1 MAVLYSDESRKLL
14 LKKSKKWNNK
24 ILIFKTLKHILEK
37 KYFRSSNIY
46 NDYEYFDKIRPE
58 YILEKLYKYNKKKF
72 SFNPK
77 IKKGGYAPA
86 LYIRK
91 IYKLLGAKVLF
102 LDYKD
107 DLLYYSKYNNTK
119 VNSSAVK
126 KGAVIDVG
134 VKFVSKEKVLEK
146 FESPDIIIINFTKS
160 ILDNIP
166 GYYKVPADSP
176 FYNIVSFNDKVAIKG
191 MNYIQDSVIL
201 SNWNRTEIGGHS
213 IAGIKC
219 RDNKY
224 VYNGWTRGT
233 IDIHL
238 QNVNFTKEDY
248 DKEKLWVSE
257 VINKRVVYVNV
268 KNSLVVDKLPVGGI
282 LVSDNIHIPCELM
295 KYDWDVKKNSEFC
308 INKKECL
315 LDTHS
320 NKSIKEI
327 INKDKNELC
336 FSFNKGPRLLIYVN
350 NNNSKNSKNSTG
362 VSGNDKGVKECPE
375 GKVLNPLTNRCI
387 NIKSIN
393 KLAKKPLSKMD
404 KKCPEGKV
412 LNPKTGRCIKT
423 ENFLK
428 TNMPPGV
435 KQEPKKCPEG
445 KVLNPKTGRCIK
457 AENFLKANAKTKA
470 NMPPGVKP
478 EPKKCPEGK
487 VLNPK
492 TGRCIKA
499 ENFLKA
505 NAKTKAKTKA
515 KAKTNM
521 PPGVKPEPKKC
532 PEGKV
537 LNPKTG
543 RCIKAENFLKA
554 SAKAKAKAKA

>member
-1 MAVLYSDESRKLL
+1 MAVLYSEESRKLL
-14 LKKSKKWNNK
+14 LKKSKKWDKK
-24 ILIFKTLKHILEK
+24 IHILKTLKYILEN

-77 IKKGGYAPA
+77 INKGGYAPA

-107 DLLYYSKYNNTK
+107 DLLYYSKYNNTI
-119 VNSSAVK
+119 VNNLAVK
-126 KGAVIDVG
+126 KGQFLIRG
-134 VKFVSKEKVLEK
+134 ILKFVSKEKVLEK
-146 FESPDIIIINFTKS
+146 FENPDVIIINFTKS
-160 ILDNIP
+160 IVDNIP
-166 GYYKVPADSP
+166 GYYKVPTDSP
-176 FYNIVSFNDKVAIKG
+176 FYNIISFNDKVVIKG
-191 MNYIQDSVIL
+191 MNYIQDSVLL

-219 RDNKY
+219 KGNKY

-238 QNVNFTKEDY
+238 KNVNFKKEDY
-248 DKEKLWVSE
+248 DKERLWVSK
-257 VINKRVVYVNV
+257 VIYKRIVYVNV
-268 KNSLVVDKLPVGGI
+268 KNNLMVDKLPVGGI

-295 KYDWDVKKNSEFC
+295 KYDWNVMKNSEFC
-308 INKKECL
+308 INKKQCM
-315 LDTHS
+315 LDTHTD
-320 NKSIKEI
+320 KSIKDI

-350 NNNSKNSKNSTG
+350 KNSVD
-362 VSGNDKGVKECPE
+362 VSGKDKGKKECPE

-387 NIKSIN
+387 SIKNIN
-393 KLAKKPLSKMD
+393 KLPKKPLSKMD
-404 KKCPEGKV
+404 KTCPEGKVLNPKTGRCIKTENFLKANINMPHGAKAEPKKCPEGKV

-428 TNMPPGV
+428 ANINMPPGA
-435 KQEPKKCPEG
+435 KAEPKKCPEG

-457 AENFLKANAKTKA
+457 TENFLKANKNNKA
-470 NMPPGVKP
+470 VHK
-478 EPKKCPEGK
+478 
-487 VLNPK
+487 
-492 TGRCIKA
+492 I
-499 ENFLKA
+499 
-505 NAKTKAKTKA
+505 
-515 KAKTNM
+515 
-521 PPGVKPEPKKC
+521 
-532 PEGKV
+532 
-537 LNPKTG
+537 
-543 RCIKAENFLKA
+543 
-554 SAKAKAKAKA
+554 

>member
-1 MAVLYSDESRKLL
+1 MKDKCDNVITLKQYGPTCWFNSILMAVLYSDESRKLL

-107 DLLYYSKYNNTK
+107 DLLYYSKYNNTV

-126 KGAVIDVG
+126 KGPVIEFG

-146 FESPDIIIINFTKS
+146 FENPDVIIINFTKS
-160 ILDNIP
+160 IVDNIP
-166 GYYKVPADSP
+166 GYYKVPVDSP

-191 MNYIQDSVIL
+191 MNYIQDSVLL

-219 RDNKY
+219 KGNKY

-248 DKEKLWVSE
+248 DKERLWISQV
-257 VINKRVVYVNV
+257 VDKRIVYVNV
-268 KNSLVVDKLPVGGI
+268 KNNLVVDKLPIDGL

-295 KYDWDVKKNSEFC
+295 KYDWNVMKNSEFC
-308 INKKECL
+308 INKTQCL

-336 FSFNKGPRLLIYVN
+336 FSFNKGPRLLIYVRKDN
-350 NNNSKNSKNSTG
+350 VD
-362 VSGNDKGVKECPE
+362 VSGKDKGEKECPE

-387 NIKSIN
+387 NIKTIN
-393 KLAKKPLSKMD
+393 KLAKNPLSKMD

-412 LNPKTGRCIKT
+412 LNPKTGRCIK
-423 ENFLK
+423 K
-428 TNMPPGV
+428 
-435 KQEPKKCPEG
+435 
-445 KVLNPKTGRCIK
+445 
-457 AENFLKANAKTKA
+457 ENFLKAAINI
-470 NMPPGVKP
+470 NMPQGVKP

-492 TGRCIKA
+492 TGRCIKK

-505 NAKTKAKTKA
+505 
-515 KAKTNM
+515 
-521 PPGVKPEPKKC
+521 E
-532 PEGKV
+532 
-537 LNPKTG
+537 
-543 RCIKAENFLKA
+543 AE
-554 SAKAKAKAKA
+554 AKAKAKAKVKTDTVYKI

>member
-1 MAVLYSDESRKLL
+1 M
-14 LKKSKKWNNK
+14 
-24 ILIFKTLKHILEK
+24 
-37 KYFRSSNIY
+37 
-46 NDYEYFDKIRPE
+46 
-58 YILEKLYKYNKKKF
+58 
-72 SFNPK
+72 
-77 IKKGGYAPA
+77 
-86 LYIRK
+86 
-91 IYKLLGAKVLF
+91 
-102 LDYKD
+102 
-107 DLLYYSKYNNTK
+107 
-119 VNSSAVK
+119 
-126 KGAVIDVG
+126 
-134 VKFVSKEKVLEK
+134 EK
-146 FESPDIIIINFTKS
+146 FESPDVIIINFTKS

-166 GYYKVPADSP
+166 GYYKVPTDSP

-268 KNSLVVDKLPVGGI
+268 KNSLVVDKLPIGGI

-295 KYDWDVKKNSEFC
+295 KYDWDVRKNSEFC

-350 NNNSKNSKNSTG
+350 NNSKNSAG

-404 KKCPEGKV
+404 KKCPEGK
-412 LNPKTGRCIKT
+412 
-423 ENFLK
+423 
-428 TNMPPGV
+428 M
-435 KQEPKKCPEG
+435 
-445 KVLNPKTGRCIK
+445 
-457 AENFLKANAKTKA
+457 
-470 NMPPGVKP
+470 
-478 EPKKCPEGK
+478 
-487 VLNPK
+487 LNPK

-505 NAKTKAKTKA
+505 NAKTKAKT
-515 KAKTNM
+515 KTNM

-554 SAKAKAKAKA
+554 NIKANIKAKA

>member
-1 MAVLYSDESRKLL
+1 MKDKCDNVITLKQYGPTCWFNSILMAVLYSDESRKLL
-14 LKKSKKWNNK
+14 LKKSKMWNSK

-126 KGAVIDVG
+126 KGAVIDVA

-146 FESPDIIIINFTKS
+146 FENPDVIIINFTKS

-166 GYYKVPADSP
+166 GYYKVPTDSP

-248 DKEKLWVSE
+248 DKERLWVSE
-257 VINKRVVYVNV
+257 LINKRVVYVNV
-268 KNSLVVDKLPVGGI
+268 KNSLVVDKLPIGGI

-350 NNNSKNSKNSTG
+350 NSKNSTG
-362 VSGNDKGVKECPE
+362 VSGNDKGAKECPE

-428 TNMPPGV
+428 ANIKTKTNMPPGV

-457 AENFLKANAKTKA
+457 T
-470 NMPPGVKP
+470 
-478 EPKKCPEGK
+478 
-487 VLNPK
+487 
-492 TGRCIKA
+492 

-554 SAKAKAKAKA
+554 SAKAKAKAKAKTKA

>member
-1 MAVLYSDESRKLL
+1 
-14 LKKSKKWNNK
+14 
-24 ILIFKTLKHILEK
+24 
-37 KYFRSSNIY
+37 
-46 NDYEYFDKIRPE
+46 
-58 YILEKLYKYNKKKF
+58 
-72 SFNPK
+72 
-77 IKKGGYAPA
+77 
-86 LYIRK
+86 
-91 IYKLLGAKVLF
+91 
-102 LDYKD
+102 
-107 DLLYYSKYNNTK
+107 
-119 VNSSAVK
+119 
-126 KGAVIDVG
+126 
-134 VKFVSKEKVLEK
+134 
-146 FESPDIIIINFTKS
+146 
-160 ILDNIP
+160 
-166 GYYKVPADSP
+166 
-176 FYNIVSFNDKVAIKG
+176 
-191 MNYIQDSVIL
+191 
-201 SNWNRTEIGGHS
+201 
-213 IAGIKC
+213 
-219 RDNKY
+219 
-224 VYNGWTRGT
+224 
-233 IDIHL
+233 
-238 QNVNFTKEDY
+238 
-248 DKEKLWVSE
+248 
-257 VINKRVVYVNV
+257 
-268 KNSLVVDKLPVGGI
+268 VVDKLPVGGI

-308 INKKECL
+308 INKNECL

-505 NAKTKAKTKA
+505 
-515 KAKTNM
+515 
-521 PPGVKPEPKKC
+521 
-532 PEGKV
+532 
-537 LNPKTG
+537 
-543 RCIKAENFLKA
+543 

>member
-1 MAVLYSDESRKLL
+1 MKDKCDNVITLKQYGPTCWFNSILMAVLYSDESRKLL
-14 LKKSKKWNNK
+14 LKKSKKWNSK

-126 KGAVIDVG
+126 KGAVIDVV

-146 FESPDIIIINFTKS
+146 FENPDVIIINFTKS

-166 GYYKVPADSP
+166 GYYKVPTDSP

-248 DKEKLWVSE
+248 DKERLWVSE
-257 VINKRVVYVNV
+257 LINKRVVYVNV
-268 KNSLVVDKLPVGGI
+268 KNSLVVDKLPIGGI

-295 KYDWDVKKNSEFC
+295 KYDWNVRKNSEFC

-350 NNNSKNSKNSTG
+350 NSKNSTG
-362 VSGNDKGVKECPE
+362 VSGNDKGAKECPE

-428 TNMPPGV
+428 ANIKTKTNMPPGV

-457 AENFLKANAKTKA
+457 T
-470 NMPPGVKP
+470 
-478 EPKKCPEGK
+478 
-487 VLNPK
+487 
-492 TGRCIKA
+492 

-554 SAKAKAKAKA
+554 SAKAKAKAKAKTKA